1 MISQEAAKNT
11 SSAITDS
18 TWTIF
23 SCNPSSK
30 MSWGV
35 AFFTEFLGTLF
46 LVLVVS
52 ACIDN
57 KHRLIMTRR
66 PSPVFVVGATG
77 KKLRNGE
84 NGKFSVILT
93 EKINFQKQNQE
104 KSLKYIRSVI
114 ALSTFIN

>member
-30 MSWGV
+30 MSWGA

-77 KKLRNGE
+77 KN
-84 NGKFSVILT
+84 
-93 EKINFQKQNQE
+93 
-104 KSLKYIRSVI
+104 
-114 ALSTFIN
+114 